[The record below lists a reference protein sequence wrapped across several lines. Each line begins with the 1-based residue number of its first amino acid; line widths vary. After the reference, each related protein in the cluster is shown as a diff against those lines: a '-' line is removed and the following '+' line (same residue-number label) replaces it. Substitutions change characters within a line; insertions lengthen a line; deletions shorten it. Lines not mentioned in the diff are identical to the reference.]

1 MNIPICIYNYIVI
14 KEMNIFPWKIASYHV
29 SMRLRLKEIT
39 SHSYHTVTLPLLT
52 ERLQNCNI
60 LCKPYLSRYKTW
72 GNSNL
77 LWIFSGLPNAWL
89 NSNLDSS
96 NVNTGGSSV
105 NQCWKETQQI
115 LRSLFSPLCF
125 FRWGY
130 TTAADITVWHHG
142 ERSTVASLQLMS
154 F

>member
-1 MNIPICIYNYIVI
+1 
-14 KEMNIFPWKIASYHV
+14 MNIFPWQIASYHV
-29 SMRLRLKEIT
+29 SMRLQLKGIT
-39 SHSYHTVTLPLLT
+39 SHSYHIVTLPSLT
-52 ERLQNCNI
+52 EKLQNCNI

-105 NQCWKETQQI
+105 NQCWKETTNTEI
-115 LRSLFSPLCF
+115 TLCF
-125 FRWGY
+125 LHCAFSDEDPALLLLTSASD
-130 TTAADITVWHHG
+130 TTEEGVQWLPY
-142 ERSTVASLQLMS
+142 S
-154 F
+154 

>member
-1 MNIPICIYNYIVI
+1 MA
-14 KEMNIFPWKIASYHV
+14 IFPWQIASYHV
-29 SMRLRLKEIT
+29 SMRLPLKGII
-39 SHSYHTVTLPLLT
+39 SHSYYTVTLPSLT
-52 ERLQNCNI
+52 EKLQNSNV

-115 LRSLFSPLCF
+115 LRSLSVFCMRFSG
-125 FRWGY
+125 RGY
-130 TTAADITVWHHG
+130 SASADITVWHHG
-142 ERSTVASLQLMS
+142 ERSTVASLLLKGFHS
-154 F
+154 LGNPNSGSDV